1 MNQDY
6 IYKIISQMVDDDQAK
21 NRNTPRS
28 LLRFLLPIDK
38 AFGYYT
44 SNKVEFYDPKQKQI
58 FYRNFNVKN
67 EDTRLQS
74 IDYINGRIDYFNR
87 SIQSVKNN
95 SYKVID
101 HVKKWAIKIRLSRPI
116 IESDRN
122 PFNRNESSLIRIIN
136 DKKMYNAASV
146 LKNTD
151 FVICLNKT
159 IYDYLTKLSGGKQL
173 VPQNTLYQPILEYED
188 WFMSSGIS
196 IEDTPS
202 LFDYLKVKSPS
213 KNPVVYALDKMT
225 NKINVT
231 YSIRANPEDK
241 KWYSSRTEGK
251 VINLIESGLLEDYVS
266 DCKFKNIDKINMK
279 KLSEKLNCSD
289 KTAKKLLALHAPHLI
304 DD

>member
-1 MNQDY
+1 MKK
-6 IYKIISQMVDDDQAK
+6 KIAILGSTGSIGKITLSIIKQNKNNFEIKLLSTNKNIKVLMRQA
-21 NRNTPRS
+21 
-28 LLRFLLPIDK
+28 
-38 AFGYYT
+38 
-44 SNKVEFYDPKQKQI
+44 
-58 FYRNFNVKN
+58 RNFNVKN

-159 IYDYLTKLSGGKQL
+159 IYDYLKGIERKSEFSRITKETNIKLQM
-173 VPQNTLYQPILEYED
+173 NLE
-188 WFMSSGIS
+188 
-196 IEDTPS
+196 
-202 LFDYLKVKSPS
+202 
-213 KNPVVYALDKMT
+213 
-225 NKINVT
+225 
-231 YSIRANPEDK
+231 
-241 KWYSSRTEGK
+241 
-251 VINLIESGLLEDYVS
+251 
-266 DCKFKNIDKINMK
+266 
-279 KLSEKLNCSD
+279 
-289 KTAKKLLALHAPHLI
+289 
-304 DD
+304 